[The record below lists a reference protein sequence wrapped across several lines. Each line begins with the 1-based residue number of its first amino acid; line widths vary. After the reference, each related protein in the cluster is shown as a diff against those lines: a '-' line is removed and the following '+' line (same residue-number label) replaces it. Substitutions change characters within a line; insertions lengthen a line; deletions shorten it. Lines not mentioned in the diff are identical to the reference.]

1 MLLKYVNTDKGRGRA
16 WIRSS
21 LNEHSL
27 ERYIHNLISDRSSL
41 SKSYENWA
49 FLRDDER
56 ASMLPTMAS
65 GLSSILFAI
74 TIDKTS
80 LNDSSNIR
88 ENTMANSE
96 SKEIIASKKSENEVT
111 NAKVESPAEIV
122 LNNNLTQENKS
133 NSSSSKKKKRK
144 KPSQIVIF
152 DKDELRSTRPVTKP
166 HGVLAATDQTDGIHS
181 EAIEAEEDNLDNQI
195 SLGEEAGDAFES
207 SLLEIRGDDSSLI
220 NTEDTNEGATT
231 PENTS
236 QSIIYDSI
244 NLENSCDINIHSKET
259 TLQEKVK
266 HGFDA
271 VKKRSRNSSI
281 VSALNPMEANTDE
294 EVSDIYTVKENKKEG
309 SDSNSNLS
317 FESSNTETA
326 SWDGKEG
333 NIEDENKT
341 PPKLTPMK
349 NSNVGALIPIGSI
362 SLTNGLIINRDQLPI
377 EDEIMSDDSISIK
390 SLEEDTDY
398 ATACN
403 SVAGSNIVSPI
414 PHLSNKDSM
423 YLNDA
428 NEGKGFRPV
437 DLSTPL
443 RLNQLNLSSGH
454 SGFFSA
460 SASTAASSIKG
471 GSANSRASSQIA
483 TISRE
488 EMKQALLSVMS
499 RKDELQEQCISLK
512 KLLDLEVEK
521 SEALKE
527 EIELNKRRADE
538 VRCKQEAKINSLS
551 RENELLKHQLK
562 KYVSAVMKLRDGPQ
576 AYETLA
582 KLEGDKNENNGDNK
596 YVDYHYEASEFEKK
610 LIQVAEM
617 HGELLEFNEHLQKT
631 LQAKDAIIR
640 RLRDELVDVRG
651 PLPGNITIR
660 IISTNS
666 LL

>member
-27 ERYIHNLISDRSSL
+27 ERYINNLISDRSSL
-41 SKSYENWA
+41 SVSYENWA

-74 TIDKTS
+74 TIDKTT
-80 LNDSSNIR
+80 LNEIPSIR
-88 ENTMANSE
+88 ENETSNSE
-96 SKEIIASKKSENEVT
+96 LKEIIAHKKSDNEVI
-111 NAKVESPAEIV
+111 NAKTETPAEV
-122 LNNNLTQENKS
+122 LLNNNADIQSHENK
-133 NSSSSKKKKRK
+133 NISSGLKKKKRK

-152 DKDELRSTRPVTKP
+152 DKDELRSTRPISKP
-166 HGVLAATDQTDGIHS
+166 HNSSATIDQ
-181 EAIEAEEDNLDNQI
+181 IEGMTSVSKAVEQDHLDSQI

-207 SLLEIRGDDSSLI
+207 STLEIHEEDSLSI
-220 NTEDTNEGATT
+220 ITETSNIGTSPD
-231 PENTS
+231 NTS
-236 QSIIYDSI
+236 QSINFDSVH
-244 NLENSCDINIHSKET
+244 LENSSDIEVSSKVP
-259 TLQEKVK
+259 TLQEKMK
-266 HGFDA
+266 QGFEA
-271 VKKRSRNSSI
+271 VKRRSRNSSI
-281 VSALNPMEANTDE
+281 VSALNPMEANDDDDI
-294 EVSDIYTVKENKKEG
+294 SDIYMVKESKKEG

-317 FESSNTETA
+317 MESTNTETA
-326 SWDGKEG
+326 SCDGKDG
-333 NIEDENKT
+333 SDEADNKT

-349 NSNVGALIPIGSI
+349 NSNVGALIPIGSG
-362 SLTNGLIINRDQLPI
+362 SLGDGLIINRDHRPN

-403 SVAGSNIVSPI
+403 SIAGSNIVSPI
-414 PHLSNKDSM
+414 PHLSNKDSL
-423 YLNDA
+423 YLNES
-428 NEGKGFRPV
+428 NEVKGFGSV
-437 DLSTPL
+437 ELSTPL
-443 RLNQLNLSSGH
+443 KLNQLNLSSAQ

-460 SASTAASSIKG
+460 AGSTAASSIKG

-488 EMKQALLSVMS
+488 ELKQALLSVMS
-499 RKDELQEQCISLK
+499 RKDELQEQCLSIK

-521 SEALKE
+521 SESLKE
-527 EIELNKRRADE
+527 EIELNKRKADE
-538 VRCKQEAKINSLS
+538 VRHKQEAKINSLS

-582 KLEGDKNENNGDNK
+582 KLEGDKHENNGDNK
-596 YVDYHYEASEFEKK
+596 YVDYHFEASEFEKK

-617 HGELLEFNEHLQKT
+617 HGELLEFNEHLQRV
-631 LQAKDAIIR
+631 LQSKDAIIR
-640 RLRDELVDVRG
+640 RLRDELIDVRG
-651 PLPGNITIR
+651 PLPGK
-660 IISTNS
+660 
-666 LL
+666 LWVLP